1 MTELQK
7 QPVVAERLS
16 FFPKGRLTRHWHL
29 QAHQCVEAID
39 IIHQSP
45 KSAVWKPYTREENLV
60 LVSANNPATQWVRY
74 NGHFGKSL
82 GKPAFTHAT
91 EVWGA
96 PFGIGRRAVVSTIAA
111 GAAKMREFGHGAPTL
126 ALGARHY
133 IQMPKIANWKHIRVF
148 AAQDVVRAQFVSSP
162 CCRLITI

>member
-1 MTELQK
+1 MLDDNYVQM
-7 QPVVAERLS
+7 
-16 FFPKGRLTRHWHL
+16 

-45 KSAVWKPYTREENLV
+45 KSAVWKPFSQEANLI
-60 LVSANNPATQWVRY
+60 LVSANDPATDWVQY
-74 NGHFGKSL
+74 NGHLGKAL

-96 PFGIGRRAVVSTIAA
+96 PFGIGRRAIIKTIAA
-111 GAAKMREFGHGAPTL
+111 GAAQMKDLGQGAPTL

-133 IQMPKIANWKHIRVF
+133 IQRPQVSEWKHIHVY
-148 AAQDVVRAQFVSSP
+148 AAQEVVSQ
-162 CCRLITI
+162 ITTGTLVCM

>member
-1 MTELQK
+1 M
-7 QPVVAERLS
+7 
-16 FFPKGRLTRHWHL
+16 
-29 QAHQCVEAID
+29 
-39 IIHQSP
+39 
-45 KSAVWKPYTREENLV
+45 WKPFTTEENLV

-96 PFGIGRRAVVSTIAA
+96 LFGIGRRAVVSTIAA

-133 IQMPKIANWKHIRVF
+133 IQRPEIADWKHVHVF
-148 AAQDVVRAQFVSSP
+148 AAQDVVRAQLVSSLR
-162 CCRLITI
+162 CRLIAIWDIMVMHAQN

>member
-1 MTELQK
+1 M
-7 QPVVAERLS
+7 
-16 FFPKGRLTRHWHL
+16 
-29 QAHQCVEAID
+29 
-39 IIHQSP
+39 
-45 KSAVWKPYTREENLV
+45 WKPFTTEENLV

-96 PFGIGRRAVVSTIAA
+96 LFGIGRRAVVSTIAA

-133 IQMPKIANWKHIRVF
+133 IQRPEIADWKHVHVF
-148 AAQDVVRAQFVSSP
+148 AAQDVVRAQLVSSLR
-162 CCRLITI
+162 CRLIAIWDIVVMHAQNEP